1 MDMTHMQIDPKLKSL
16 LDELHARSDAQT
28 SEIENY
34 FSKTRTGPWRGMEPR
49 DHEHYADKLVAL
61 DRDKAEFCYALCRA
75 SGARRIVELGTSFGV
90 STIYLAAAVRDN
102 GGGVVIGAEHEPQKL
117 RAARANIEAA
127 GLSAFVDLHEGDVL
141 DAIKT
146 IDQPI
151 DFVLFDIW
159 IQVVRPALDLLLPH
173 LRSGTVICADNTAPG
188 RNRDAYAPFF
198 EIIDD
203 PAHRFH
209 TITLPFKGGFEMA
222 VKG

>member
-1 MDMTHMQIDPKLKSL
+1 MRIDPKLESL
-16 LDELHARSDAQT
+16 LDELHARSDAQAPET
-28 SEIENY
+28 EA
-34 FSKTRTGPWRGMEPR
+34 FFRTRTGPWRGMEPR
-49 DHEHYADKLVAL
+49 DHAHFADKLVAL

-102 GGGVVIGAEHEPQKL
+102 GGGVVIGAEYEAQKL
-117 RAARANIEAA
+117 KAARANIEAA
-127 GLSAFVDLHEGDVL
+127 GLSRYVDLHEGDVL
-141 DAIKT
+141 DAIRT
-146 IDQPI
+146 IDAPI

-159 IQVVRPALDLLLPH
+159 FEVVRPALDLLLPH
-173 LRSGTVICADNTAPG
+173 LHKGTVICADNTG
-188 RNRDAYAPFF
+188 GDFNRKNYAPFF

-209 TITLPFKGGFEMA
+209 TITLPFPGGFEMA